1 MCNTAKSTSISYP
14 DVKGFIQ
21 CIEVKTIF
29 EKPTKKIDLSYLD
42 SSDVAALKTED
53 PFMYY
58 SIKSAA
64 NVHRGSEMTV
74 NRSGRHC
81 KGQNPFEH
89 EALIVKRK
97 TRVSYE
103 MYPSVTAAE
112 AAEVKSDLYSFI
124 LGLENDDIVAALA
137 HKQCDSLGDSG

>member
-74 NRSGRHC
+74 NRSGQHC
-81 KGQNPFEH
+81 KEQNPFEQ
-89 EALIVKRK
+89 EALIVERK

-103 MYPSVTAAE
+103 MYPDVTAAE
-112 AAEVKSDLYSFI
+112 AAEVESDLYSLI
-124 LGLENDDIVAALA
+124 LGLENMILGFAALA
-137 HKQCDSLGDSG
+137 QKQ